1 MNGYAIIGNLYVRDV
16 WAVFMSHAHACMYKC
31 KETPMT
37 EHVLPSLLPSL
48 PFHLRV
54 GVQIDIDMDL
64 TFILTL
70 TFIFIFIFTS
80 TSTFIL
86 VFIFIFMSIFILV
99 YIFIFMLVLTLIL
112 ILILKLIFMLVLMF
126 IFIFMSTSIHHTRSF
141 TKVLEASLKAW
152 PGEVEFVHDLLGN
165 SSEGDAHEDTRN
177 QRILGTDKTAVPEML
192 KDLAMWAHRQRLL
205 VLEMCSKLTK
215 GAPTK
220 SKWASEFQQRHA
232 AKNTRWGKIYTKEK
246 FPGTFSFDGYEST
259 GQPYK
264 LSFPI
269 PGGFPRA
276 PPAKTETTGD
286 SDDSN
291 GSFDGDFGDF
301 LDETFLD
308 DEEKMPI

>member
-1 MNGYAIIGNLYVRDV
+1 LKLYVRGELGVTLSWRGFLNGYAIIGNLYVRDV

-64 TFILTL
+64 IFILTL

-99 YIFIFMLVLTLIL
+99 
-112 ILILKLIFMLVLMF
+112 
-126 IFIFMSTSIHHTRSF
+126 FIFMSTSIHHTRSF

-192 KDLAMWAHRQRLL
+192 KDLATWAHR
-205 VLEMCSKLTK
+205 
-215 GAPTK
+215 
-220 SKWASEFQQRHA
+220 
-232 AKNTRWGKIYTKEK
+232 
-246 FPGTFSFDGYEST
+246 
-259 GQPYK
+259 
-264 LSFPI
+264 
-269 PGGFPRA
+269 
-276 PPAKTETTGD
+276 
-286 SDDSN
+286 
-291 GSFDGDFGDF
+291 
-301 LDETFLD
+301 
-308 DEEKMPI
+308 